1 MRQRWN
7 ANRTDGVQIRW
18 WNSFVA
24 LTRSITVLFILI
36 KFHLAP
42 FSLYTSVFGPH
53 TLICTLSIPPLPLP
67 PLYLSYFLDLLLCL
81 SLSFIHSTSSQFCT
95 RSFITMILL
104 FMSVCFSLL
113 SYSKQLNTVM
123 RRRSLN
129 ASLISLFSN
138 LHTE

>member
-53 TLICTLSIPPLPLP
+53 TLICTLSISPLPSP
-67 PLYLSYFLDLLLCL
+67 SLSLLLSRPPSL
-81 SLSFIHSTSSQFCT
+81 SISFIHSISSQFCT